1 MPFIYAARCHLFS
14 IAQNKPRYKV
24 WYWKIYGTKH
34 NTEYYTA
41 RCPLFSTTP
50 NKPRFSWR
58 RAEYTVRN
66 VETKPAL
73 LRAITPSKEIL
84 LIFVPESLL
93 FIFIF
98 IVTLILHTMQSFKHH
113 LRSYLYF
120 RASFLTVWKSIVS
133 DESVNSFHASWSPS
147 VSPSPSSTKLGDRTV
162 IQPIPSDLREMFV
175 IKRIPL

>member
-1 MPFIYAARCHLFS
+1 MCSRGFKQYTLLSARFRR
-14 IAQNKPRYKV
+14 KKV
-24 WYWKIYGTKH
+24 
-34 NTEYYTA
+34 
-41 RCPLFSTTP
+41 
-50 NKPRFSWR
+50 
-58 RAEYTVRN
+58 EYTVQN

-73 LRAITPSKEIL
+73 FRATTPSKEIL
-84 LIFVPESLL
+84 LMVVPASLL

-175 IKRIPL
+175 IKRTSAPSATRSCIELYHADSILVIFLVSNNNNAC